1 MKRFIYVLLG
11 ISLLQFSCK
20 QDELFVP
27 VDENGNPVEQ
37 IGIVK
42 KLSGLTVK
50 GDYDLKINVAWPTDL
65 DQQIKEIL
73 ISFMD
78 EGEKKEFTVSD
89 FSKPYIFEV
98 SKFQEYTISFYAV
111 NASGIS
117 SNALVTQVTPKKSY
131 NEDLLDNITAKVG
144 PNIVQTTIPNLLSK
158 TLELNYSYQDLENKT
173 VTGKLTID
181 EVNERF
187 LIKGLNAD
195 DPKVKFSIVSADG
208 TDEKTLTIN
217 TKPILFE
224 SAESKQGWTIY
235 ANAANTSTSAGKL
248 DLAFDGK
255 VFEKTSANYGFISAS
270 YPKSTSTRE
279 IYMTFTK
286 TRMEPTDS
294 RYVNEE
300 LKSPA
305 GPYDNIIPLNLHIY
319 LIGGNNVGASEV
331 FLDPL
336 NTVQVFGIK
345 NNGEMV
351 ELALKDIPKNEI
363 LPLLNYKVSI
373 PLEQLGDLQVYK
385 GLKVQFNNKT
395 TAQMGV
401 HEFVLEG
408 YIYE

>member
-1 MKRFIYVLLG
+1 L
-11 ISLLQFSCK
+11 
-20 QDELFVP
+20 
-27 VDENGNPVEQ
+27 ENNFYNPQ
-37 IGIVK
+37 N
-42 KLSGLTVK
+42 S
-50 GDYDLKINVAWPTDL
+50 P
-65 DQQIKEIL
+65 IKELIHFVWQVERINFEITQETIL
-73 ISFMD
+73 PKGIIEIIF
-78 EGEKKEFTVSD
+78 D
-89 FSKPYIFEV
+89 FNDDPTIFEN
-98 SKFQEYTISFYAV
+98 S
-111 NASGIS
+111 
-117 SNALVTQVTPKKSY
+117 
-131 NEDLLDNITAKVG
+131 
-144 PNIVQTTIPNLLSK
+144 
-158 TLELNYSYQDLENKT
+158 
-173 VTGKLTID
+173 
-181 EVNERF
+181 
-187 LIKGLNAD
+187 
-195 DPKVKFSIVSADG
+195 
-208 TDEKTLTIN
+208 
-217 TKPILFE
+217 
-224 SAESKQGWTIY
+224 
-235 ANAANTSTSAGKL
+235 
-248 DLAFDGK
+248 
-255 VFEKTSANYGFISAS
+255 
-270 YPKSTSTRE
+270 
-279 IYMTFTK
+279 
-286 TRMEPTDS
+286 RMEPTDS